1 MRPARTA
8 LGMCTSRE
16 AAGPLDVVVV
26 ALWPNTF
33 ATPRSGR
40 RERAATI
47 PRRTQRACPRP
58 FRSRCR
64 LSVMKSGRS
73 GASSSFIGNADA
85 RAGRCRR
92 GAQTFHLKRFASD
105 PDKSRMAPANRLQ
118 ALLDLSHTLS
128 STLDLSEV
136 LQAFTG
142 QAAELTGAT
151 AAEISFWD
159 HDRDSLVMLVEHLG
173 GSHEI
178 TEEGGQAYRLSD
190 FPATAQLLQTQEP
203 IQIRVSNPHD
213 DPAERALLEERGRRA
228 LLMLPLI
235 ARGETIGMMEVVDE
249 IDREFDAADV
259 DFCQAL
265 CNVVA
270 VAVRNAML
278 YAEMQELAARDKL
291 TGLYNRRLFEEQFDA
306 AVARSQR
313 NGEQLSLLVVDLDGL
328 KRINDLGGHPAGDEA
343 LRSLAESLVE
353 SSRAGDITCR
363 LGGDEFAVILPGA
376 NPDDAIKVAERAQES
391 LVRRGPYSFSGGVA
405 RAVANLGSSYDL
417 YRSADIAAYRAKA
430 AGGARTLLGVES
442 RASA

>member
-1 MRPARTA
+1 
-8 LGMCTSRE
+8 
-16 AAGPLDVVVV
+16 
-26 ALWPNTF
+26 
-33 ATPRSGR
+33 
-40 RERAATI
+40 
-47 PRRTQRACPRP
+47 
-58 FRSRCR
+58 
-64 LSVMKSGRS
+64 
-73 GASSSFIGNADA
+73 
-85 RAGRCRR
+85 
-92 GAQTFHLKRFASD
+92 
-105 PDKSRMAPANRLQ
+105 MAPANRLQ

-136 LQAFTG
+136 LQAFTD

-178 TEEGGQAYRLSD
+178 TEEGGQAYRLAD
-190 FPATAQLLQTQEP
+190 FPATRQVLQTQEP
-203 IQIRVSNPHD
+203 IQIRLSNPDD
-213 DPAERALLEERGRRA
+213 DPAERELLEARGRKA

-235 ARGETIGMMEVVDE
+235 ASGETIGMMEVVDE
-249 IDREFDAADV
+249 VDREFDAADV

-353 SSRAGDITCR
+353 SSRVGDITCR

-391 LVRRGPYSFSGGVA
+391 LIRRGPYSFSGGVA
-405 RAVANLGSSYDL
+405 RAASNLGSPYDL